1 MKKSLK
7 IVSGVLV
14 ALLVAVLG
22 LLAGAHF
29 SDGSFEGTVEKKLMY
44 EDSDIWPVLTDV
56 EDLPSRRA
64 EILEVEVL
72 ERDANGPLR
81 WKEHT
86 DMGGYALFER
96 WRYDE
101 NNQYT
106 VKMTE
111 SSFGMT
117 GIWTYELDRLDKFE
131 TIVRISEQSE
141 IDSLWVKLAMM
152 FAGRDKNLDLEM
164 QYLEEALEKSV
175 E

>member
-1 MKKSLK
+1 M
-7 IVSGVLV
+7 
-14 ALLVAVLG
+14 A
-22 LLAGAHF
+22 
-29 SDGSFEGTVEKKLMY
+29 
-44 EDSDIWPVLTDV
+44 
-56 EDLPSRRA
+56 
-64 EILEVEVL
+64 
-72 ERDANGPLR
+72 
-81 WKEHT
+81 
-86 DMGGYALFER
+86 GYALFER